1 MSVKRVATTSWGR
14 GRPIVSKP
22 DNRVVGMAFEKWGGT
37 GMVLAAVVSR
47 KKERLEKHG
56 RRN

>member
-1 MSVKRVATTSWGR
+1 M
-14 GRPIVSKP
+14 SKP